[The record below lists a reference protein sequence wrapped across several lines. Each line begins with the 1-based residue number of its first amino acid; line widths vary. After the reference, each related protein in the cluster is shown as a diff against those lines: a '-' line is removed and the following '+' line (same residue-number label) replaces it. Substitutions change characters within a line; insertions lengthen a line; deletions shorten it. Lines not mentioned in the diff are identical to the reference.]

1 MIEKPVIKRVTM
13 LDVAKQA
20 GVSYQTVSRV
30 INHHPSVAP
39 ETRERVLS
47 VIGALNY
54 RPNKAARSLAARQ
67 SRTIAVITYTMAYYG
82 PTQMV
87 VNIERNA
94 REAGYD
100 VIFSNIEPMSGDGID
115 AAVERLTQWAV
126 DGVLLIAPVASN
138 RYAHLVQEVSDIPL
152 IQIDIAPGAPVP
164 SVIVDQRYGSRIIT
178 QHLISLGHRRICEIS
193 GPLYWFGALAR
204 HEGWQETI
212 KNANLEPVASVEGD
226 WTAKS
231 GYAAAQSLLDKHRFT
246 ALVVGNDQMALG
258 AISALHARGVRVPE
272 DVSVVGFDD
281 IPESA
286 YFLPPLT
293 TIRQDFSELG
303 RQGLDYLVG
312 LIQGLQDGDGQH
324 VITPE
329 LVVRD
334 STAPPNSTLV
344 QPI

>member
-1 MIEKPVIKRVTM
+1 MIEKPTIKRVTM

-39 ETRERVLS
+39 ETRERVLQ
-47 VIGALNY
+47 VIQTLNY

-87 VNIERNA
+87 VNIELNA

-115 AAVERLTQWAV
+115 AAIERLTQWSV
-126 DGVLLIAPVASN
+126 DGVLLIAPVANN
-138 RYAHLVQEVSDIPL
+138 RYAHLVEEVSDIPL

-164 SVIVDQRYGSRIIT
+164 SVIVDQRYGSRSIT
-178 QHLISLGHRRICEIS
+178 EHLIALGHRHICEIS
-193 GPLYWFGALAR
+193 GPRYWFGALAR
-204 HEGWQETI
+204 HEGWLDAL
-212 KNANLEPVASVEGD
+212 KGAGLEPTASIEGD
-226 WTAKS
+226 WTAE
-231 GYAAAQSLLDKHRFT
+231 GGCTAALRLLDNYQFT
-246 ALVVGNDQMALG
+246 AIVVGNDQMALG
-258 AISALHARGVRVPE
+258 AISALHRRGIRVPE

-303 RQGLDYLVG
+303 RQGLDYLVA
-312 LIQGLQDGDGQH
+312 LIQKPGDGGGQH

-329 LVVRD
+329 LVVRS
-334 STAPPNSTLV
+334 STAPPQS
-344 QPI
+344 

>member
-1 MIEKPVIKRVTM
+1 MIEKSVVKRVTM

-39 ETRERVLS
+39 DTRERVLQ
-47 VIGALNY
+47 VIQALNY

-115 AAVERLTQWAV
+115 AAIERLTQWAV

-138 RYAHLVQEVSDIPL
+138 RYAHLVEEVSDIPL
-152 IQIDIAPGAPVP
+152 IQIDIAPGATVP
-164 SVIVDQRYGSRIIT
+164 SVIVDQHYGSRIIT
-178 QHLISLGHRRICEIS
+178 EHLISLGHRQICEIS

-204 HEGWQETI
+204 HQGWLQALKDAGLAPT
-212 KNANLEPVASVEGD
+212 ASIEGD
-226 WTAKS
+226 WTAEG
-231 GYAAAQSLLDKHRFT
+231 GYAAALALMDKHRFT

-258 AISALHARGVRVPE
+258 AISALHERGIRVPE

-303 RQGLDYLVG
+303 RKGLDCLVA
-312 LIQGLQDGDGQH
+312 LIQRAGDRGGQH

-329 LVVRD
+329 LVVRG
-334 STAPPNSTLV
+334 STAPPK
-344 QPI
+344 P